1 MLNSHEKICR
11 NHEYYEIVM
20 SDEDIKV
27 SSEWK
32 VVSFVTSLVV
42 SFVTYVDFKFLLEK
56 MNKPRKLSYT
66 RF

>member
-56 MNKPRKLSYT
+56 MNKPRKLSYI

>member
-32 VVSFVTSLVV
+32 VVSFVT
-42 SFVTYVDFKFLLEK
+42 YADFKFLLEK
-56 MNKPRKLSYT
+56 MNKPRKLSYI

>member
-32 VVSFVTSLVV
+32 VVSFVTFLVV

-56 MNKPRKLSYT
+56 MNKPRKLSYI

>member
-32 VVSFVTSLVV
+32 VVSFVTSLMV

-56 MNKPRKLSYT
+56 MNKPRKLSYI